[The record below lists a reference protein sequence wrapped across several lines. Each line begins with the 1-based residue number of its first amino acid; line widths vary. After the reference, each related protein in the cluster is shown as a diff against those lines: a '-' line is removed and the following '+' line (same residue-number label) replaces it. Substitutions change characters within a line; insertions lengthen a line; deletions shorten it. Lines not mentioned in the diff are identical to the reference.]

1 VFGLIHGMGFA
12 NGLRELGLSHLYFME
27 TLLAFNIGVELG
39 QIAAVLAVGI
49 PIVLLARN
57 DQSKAWLTRWISVT
71 VFLIALFWLIE
82 RLWIT
87 S

>member
-1 VFGLIHGMGFA
+1 
-12 NGLRELGLSHLYFME
+12 ME